1 MLIKQKLKMSE
12 KSRENG
18 ENGEGKASDDKDKVD
33 NFMNSYVWKYISI
46 IDDKIDYVAE
56 VLANRLEKYLLED
69 VPDNF

>member
-12 KSRENG
+12 KSR

-33 NFMNSYVWKYISI
+33 NFMNNYIWKYISI

>member
-1 MLIKQKLKMSE
+1 
-12 KSRENG
+12 
-18 ENGEGKASDDKDKVD
+18 
-33 NFMNSYVWKYISI
+33 MNNYLWKYISI